1 MIDVIE
7 RHQIDLTACAISP
20 INRMEVL
27 GFGQLTQQDSQN
39 FKRLL
44 NNITTLPID
53 RTLENTVIDLRKRHT
68 IKLPDVIILASALV
82 HQLNLLSLDQS
93 LIHKYHKELN
103 PFD

>member
-1 MIDVIE
+1 MNGINYLLDTCFIIELYNGHQGVIDVIE

-44 NNITTLPID
+44 NNMTTL
-53 RTLENTVIDLRKRHT
+53 R
-68 IKLPDVIILASALV
+68 
-82 HQLNLLSLDQS
+82 
-93 LIHKYHKELN
+93 
-103 PFD
+103 